1 MKKLLCMVLIVS
13 LLMTTALAA
22 TFSDVPAGKWYS
34 AGVEYCAS
42 QGYVT
47 GYSNGTFK
55 PGNNITR
62 AELAVVMNK
71 MLGLKS
77 PANNTFSDVPS
88 GKWFTEPILNCVKAG
103 VITGYNSKS
112 FGPSDPVTREQA
124 AVIMAQ
130 AFQVEKASGRSSF
143 ADDGQIA
150 TWAVGYVKAMN
161 AKGLITGTGSNRFSP
176 KDRVTR
182 GQVCTIINTAK
193 NGPSKPSDGG
203 KTPSGSDVTIKEQ
216 VLLDQ
221 SGIKITAKS
230 LDFDDLFGPVI
241 RVLIENNSGKNI
253 TVQARN
259 VSVNGYMVDPIFSAD
274 VSNGKK
280 ANDGITI
287 MQNELDRLG
296 IKTIADVEFK
306 FHIFESDS
314 YENYYDSKP
323 VVIKTSAADTYK
335 YSYDD
340 SGKLLYN
347 ANGLKIVYKGLDT
360 SDEIFGPRVM
370 LYLEN
375 TGSKDVCVQVR
386 DVSVNGYMIDPI
398 FSVDLPIGKHA
409 VSGVTFMK
417 EDLTENGIS
426 KIQSVD
432 LSFHV
437 FSWDEGNTIVD
448 TSPITITA

>member
-1 MKKLLCMVLIVS
+1 MKKILCTILIIS

-42 QGYVT
+42 QGYVS
-47 GYSNGTFK
+47 GYSDGTFK

-103 VITGYNSKS
+103 VITGYSGKS

-130 AFQVEKASGRSSF
+130 AFQVEKSSGRSSF

-150 TWAVGYVKAMN
+150 SWAVGYVKAMN
-161 AKGLITGTGSNRFSP
+161 AKGLISGTGNNRFSP
-176 KDRVTR
+176 KDKVTR
-182 GQVCTIINTAK
+182 GQICTIINTAK
-193 NGPSKPSDGG
+193 NGPSE
-203 KTPSGSDVTIKEQ
+203 PSGGSNAPSGKEVTIKEQ
-216 VLLDQ
+216 ILLDQ

-230 LDFDDLFGPVI
+230 LDFDEFFGPVI

-259 VSVNGYMVDPIFSAD
+259 TSVNGYMVDPIFSVD

-287 MQNELDRLG
+287 MQNDLDRYK
-296 IKTIADVEFK
+296 IKTIADVELS

-314 YENYYDSKP
+314 YDAYLDSKP
-323 VVIKTSAADTYK
+323 VVIKTSAADSYK

-340 SGKLLYN
+340 SGKTLYSE
-347 ANGLKIVYKGLDT
+347 NGLKIVYKGLDT
-360 SDEIFGPRVM
+360 SDEIFGPKLVM
-370 LYLEN
+370 YLEN

-398 FSVDLPIGKHA
+398 FSVDLPAGKHA
-409 VSGVTFMK
+409 ISGVTFMK
-417 EDLTENGIS
+417 DDLSKNGIS
-426 KIQSVD
+426 KIQTVD

-437 FSWDEGNTIVD
+437 FDWDEGDTIVD
-448 TSPITITA
+448 TAPITISA

>member
-1 MKKLLCMVLIVS
+1 MKKLLCTFLIVS

-22 TFSDVPAGKWYS
+22 TFTDVPAGKWYS

-42 QGYVT
+42 QGFVT

-103 VITGYNSKS
+103 VITGYSSKS

-124 AVIMAQ
+124 AVILAQ
-130 AFQVEKASGRSSF
+130 AFHVEKASGRSSF
-143 ADDGQIA
+143 ADDSQIA
-150 TWAVGYVKAMN
+150 SWAVGYVKAMN
-161 AKGLITGTGSNRFSP
+161 TKGLITGTGNNRFSP
-176 KDRVTR
+176 KDKVTR
-182 GQVCTIINTAK
+182 GQICTIINTAK
-193 NGPSKPSDGG
+193 NGPSKPSDNG
-203 KTPSGSDVTIKEQ
+203 KTPTGSDVTIKEQ
-216 VLLDQ
+216 VLLNQ
-221 SGIKITAKS
+221 SGVKITAKS

-259 VSVNGYMVDPIFSAD
+259 VSVNGYMVEPIFSAD

-287 MQNELDRLG
+287 MQDELDRLG
-296 IKTIADVEFK
+296 IKTIADVEFN

-314 YENYYDSKP
+314 YDNYFDSKP

-340 SGKLLYN
+340 SGKPLYN
-347 ANGLKIVYKGLDT
+347 ANGLKIVYKGVDT
-360 SDEIFGPRVM
+360 SDEIFGPRLMV
-370 LYLEN
+370 YLEN
-375 TGSKDVCVQVR
+375 ASGKDICVQVR
-386 DVSVNGYMIDPI
+386 NVSVNGYMMEPI
-398 FSVDLPIGKHA
+398 FSVDLPSGKHA
-409 VSGVTFMK
+409 VSGITFME
-417 EDLTENGIS
+417 EDLSKSGIS
-426 KIQSVD
+426 KMQTVE

-437 FSWDEGNTIVD
+437 FNWNSGD
-448 TSPITITA
+448 TVFDTASIRIAV